1 MDGSNQS
8 EEPAASEAIMIE
20 DQRTISRKRSQKLQA
35 KASAKKDKHLGK
47 EERQAKKLLENAS
60 VAMLNLKQGK

>member
-1 MDGSNQS
+1 
-8 EEPAASEAIMIE
+8 MIE
-20 DQRTISRKRSQKLQA
+20 DQGTISRKRSQKLQA

-60 VAMLNLKQGK
+60 VAILNLKQGK